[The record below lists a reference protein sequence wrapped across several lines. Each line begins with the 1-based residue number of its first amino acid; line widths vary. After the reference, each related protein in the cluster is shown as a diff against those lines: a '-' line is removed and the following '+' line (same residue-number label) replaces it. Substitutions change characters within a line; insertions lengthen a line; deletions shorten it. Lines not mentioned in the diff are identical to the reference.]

1 MYVCVYVYVR
11 THIHTRTPSLR
22 THSDEAA
29 RSLYRSFGWGFGV
42 LFKCLVGV
50 RRRIG
55 KVSFKEFM
63 GGREVAMKGDDSA
76 RSQRKQRTTTPRVQS
91 SRQKVA
97 RIVRDTS
104 V

>member
-1 MYVCVYVYVR
+1 M
-11 THIHTRTPSLR
+11 
-22 THSDEAA
+22 
-29 RSLYRSFGWGFGV
+29 
-42 LFKCLVGV
+42 

-63 GGREVAMKGDDSA
+63 GGREVIMKGDDSA
-76 RSQRKQRTTTPRVQS
+76 RSKRKQRTTTPRVQS